1 MAWKAKV
8 LRFSKREHKTRGTS
22 AERGYGRAWQ
32 KARADYLKDSPLC
45 VMHLARSEVE
55 PAVVVDHIV
64 PHQGDMVAFWD
75 MANWQA
81 LCKRCHDRKTMKYDS
96 NYSPMQERRRIVVCG
111 APGSGKTTWIE
122 SHRKPGDL
130 VYDMDAMA
138 AAMFQCPTYPRPAH
152 VLDAMLRLREWCV
165 AMANTMHCNVYLIVT
180 DENEAT
186 EVARAINGEVVKI
199 DRSQWCNGDAK
210 TASGR

>member
-1 MAWKAKV
+1 MAWKAKT
-8 LRFSKREHKTRGTS
+8 LRMGKKPDERRGTA

-32 KARADYLKDSPLC
+32 RARAEYLKNNPLC
-45 VMHLARSEVE
+45 VMHLARNEVE
-55 PAVVVDHIV
+55 AAAVVDHVV
-64 PHQGDMVAFWD
+64 PHRGDMVAFWEV
-75 MANWQA
+75 ANWQA

-96 NYSPMQERRRIVVCG
+96 NYNPMQERKRIVVCG

-122 SHRKPGDL
+122 SQRRPGDL

-152 VLDAMLRLREWCV
+152 VFDAMLRLREWCV

-180 DENEAT
+180 DENEAND
-186 EVARAINGEVVKI
+186 VASSINGKVAKM
-199 DRSQWCNGDAK
+199 DRSQWNEKNAK
-210 TASGR
+210 AVSGR